1 MAREHTS
8 LGNGSAQSEPRL
20 GLVEESKKRRFSK
33 AVLMKKAV
41 AVSVLALG
49 FGGVGFQSTGVAVCD
64 PRIKSLGA

>member
-1 MAREHTS
+1 M
-8 LGNGSAQSEPRL
+8 
-20 GLVEESKKRRFSK
+20 EESKKRRFSK